1 MNWTAPVPIEALL
14 DAPPRVGWL
23 AARLPPACAAR
34 LGAALRAEPP
44 LEIEGLFQRRAALN
58 GSSGQDLLS
67 QRDGPEA
74 LLFSSLH
81 DLFRAVKAL
90 PPPPPPCPSVAPT
103 RVPTVLASPSTPRR
117 R

>member
-1 MNWTAPVPIEALL
+1 VLLVNWTAPVPIEALL

-74 LLFSSLH
+74 LLYSSLH

-90 PPPPPPCPSVAPT
+90 PPPPPTLP
-103 RVPTVLASPSTPRR
+103 
-117 R
+117 